1 MTLAHYFHRL
11 LNMGLRGMTLVGKF
25 VLLFFLAKYLAP
37 QDVGLYGLLVVTI
50 AYATYPL
57 GLDFYA
63 YSSREIIRIEPRG
76 RGRVFKNQLALHGWL
91 YVVALPLLLLIFY
104 FDLLSWQMAPWFF
117 VLVVLEH
124 ACQEMMRLLIA
135 LEKQLVASITLFVR
149 QGLWPCVVIV
159 LMALDPEYRQ
169 FSNVLMA
176 WVAGAAAAVVMSA
189 FALVKAL
196 GGVGFLSE
204 AVDWRWIRRG
214 LKVAIP
220 MFIGTI
226 SLNFVTSVDRYWFES
241 LQGREMLG
249 GYVFF
254 MSISAAMMSF
264 LEAGVFFFMYP
275 SIVAAHSA
283 GNEDLFRS
291 NLRKMLVQTVVLAVA
306 FAVGVL
312 LCIDWI
318 LLLLQ
323 RDVYS
328 GMKSILY
335 VFLLAMIFQALSY
348 IPHYALYAQGR
359 DRAIVG
365 AHVLSVPVFI
375 LTVWLTTRWDAF
387 YAVPVG
393 GGVAYIFMLL
403 YKYCAYRYPAAR
415 VEVLR

>member
-1 MTLAHYFHRL
+1 MTLAQYFHRL

-57 GLDFYA
+57 GLEFYA
-63 YSSREIIRIEPRG
+63 YSSRELIKNKPESRG
-76 RGRVFKNQLALHGWL
+76 RLFKNQLALHGWL
-91 YVVALPLLLLIFY
+91 YVISLPLLLLIFY
-104 FDLLSWQMAPWFF
+104 FDLLSWRMAPWFF
-117 VLVVLEH
+117 ALVVLEH
-124 ACQEMMRLLIA
+124 ACQEMTRLLIA
-135 LEKQLVASITLFVR
+135 LEKQFIASITLFVR
-149 QGLWPCVVIV
+149 QGLWACVVIL
-159 LMALDPEYRQ
+159 LMALDPDYRQ
-169 FSNVLMA
+169 LDNVLMA
-176 WVAGAAAAVVMSA
+176 WLLGAAAAAVMCA
-189 FALVKAL
+189 FALVKAS
-196 GGVGFLSE
+196 GGLGFLSE
-204 AVDWRWIRRG
+204 GVDWRWIRRG

-249 GYVFF
+249 GYVFY

-283 GNEDLFRS
+283 GNEALFRS

-312 LCIDWI
+312 LLVDWV

-328 GMKSILY
+328 GMKDILY
-335 VFLLAMIFQALSY
+335 VFLLAMFFQALSY

-359 DRAIVG
+359 DRAIVA

-375 LTVWLTTRWDAF
+375 VVVWLAVDWNAF

-393 GGVAYIFMLL
+393 GCVAYIFMLL
-403 YKYCAYRYPAAR
+403 YKYCAYRYGDAKIA
-415 VEVLR
+415 VLQ

>member
-1 MTLAHYFHRL
+1 MTLAQYCHRF

-37 QDVGLYGLLVVTI
+37 QDVGLYGFLVVTI

-57 GLDFYA
+57 GLEFYA
-63 YSSREIIRIEPRG
+63 YSSREIIKSEPGSRG
-76 RGRVFKNQLALHGWL
+76 RILKNQLALHGWL
-91 YVVALPLLLLIFY
+91 YVVALPLLLMIFY
-104 FDLLSWQMAPWFF
+104 FDFLSWMMAPWFF
-117 VLVVLEH
+117 TLVVLEH
-124 ACQEMMRLLIA
+124 VCQEMMRLLIA
-135 LEKQLVASITLFVR
+135 LEKQLVASITLFIR
-149 QGLWPCVVIV
+149 QGLWAYVVIV
-159 LMALDPEYRQ
+159 LMAFDPECRQ
-169 FSNVLMA
+169 LDNVLIA
-176 WVAGAAAAVVMSA
+176 WLAGAATAAVASA

-196 GGVGFLSE
+196 GGLGFLSE
-204 AVDWRWIRRG
+204 VVDWRWIRRG

-249 GYVFF
+249 GYVFY

-283 GNEDLFRS
+283 GNEILFKS
-291 NLRKMLVQTVVLAVA
+291 NLRKMLIHTVVLAVA

-312 LCIDWI
+312 LFIDWV
-318 LLLLQ
+318 LLILQ

-328 GMKSILY
+328 GMKNILY
-335 VFLLAMIFQALSY
+335 VFLVAMFFQALSY

-359 DRAIVG
+359 DRAIVA

-375 LTVWLTTRWDAF
+375 LVVWLAVGWDAF

-393 GGVAYIFMLL
+393 GCVAYMFMLL
-403 YKYCAYRYPAAR
+403 YKYCAYRYADAK
-415 VEVLR
+415 VAVLR